1 MSAATSQGVIYAERV
16 SAVAEREQL
25 HLALDFCRAGDVLVV
40 TKLDRLARGVAD
52 LCKPALILYG
62 LGRALRYVLSNE

>member
-1 MSAATSQGVIYAERV
+1 
-16 SAVAEREQL
+16 
-25 HLALDFCRAGDVLVV
+25 
-40 TKLDRLARGVAD
+40 LARSVAD